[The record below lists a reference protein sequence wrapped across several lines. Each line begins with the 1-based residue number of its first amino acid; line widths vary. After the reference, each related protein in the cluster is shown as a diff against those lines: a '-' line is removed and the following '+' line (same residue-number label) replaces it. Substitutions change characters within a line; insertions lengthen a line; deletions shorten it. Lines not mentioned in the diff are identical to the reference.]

1 MKKFLAIVLA
11 AVMALSMVSFA
22 TADGETYDIKI
33 WVAEAAKDLTEKQIA
48 DFNANNEFAH
58 HPGKHAM
65 QCDFCHKLKVF

>member
-33 WVAEAAKDLTEKQIA
+33 WVAEAAKDLTEKQVA
-48 DFNANNEFAH
+48 DFNANNEF
-58 HPGKHAM
+58 GRM
-65 QCDFCHKLKVF
+65 VQGRITYMVE